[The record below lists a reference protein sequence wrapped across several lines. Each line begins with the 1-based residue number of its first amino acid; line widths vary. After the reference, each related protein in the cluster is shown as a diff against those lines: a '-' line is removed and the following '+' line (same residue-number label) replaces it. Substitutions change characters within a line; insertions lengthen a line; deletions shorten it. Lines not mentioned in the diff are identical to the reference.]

1 LKFTNLPNI
10 LTGARILLGLVFFV
24 CIASESPSVLL
35 IGFIIFVIAGI
46 TDLLDGYFARKHK
59 IVTNFGRVADP
70 FADKLIVCGGFIFFL
85 GKPELKGYL
94 YGWMV
99 VVIVGRELLVTAMRS
114 FAESSK
120 RAFAATFWGKSKTL
134 LQNIAIGTLI
144 LFCAYLKE
152 QRWAQI
158 FAHVSLYGAVA
169 ATVISGGVYIAGA
182 KKLLLN
188 E

>member
-1 LKFTNLPNI
+1 MKSMNVPNI
-10 LTGARILLGLVFFV
+10 LTGFRILLGFVFFV
-24 CIASESPSVLL
+24 CIASDSPSVLL
-35 IGFIIFVIAGI
+35 IGFVLFVIAGI
-46 TDLLDGYFARKHK
+46 TDVLDGYFARKHK

-94 YGWMV
+94 YAWMV

-134 LQNIAIGTLI
+134 LQNIAIGALI

-152 QRWAQI
+152 QRWVQI
-158 FAHVSLYGAVA
+158 FTHISLYAAVA
-169 ATVISGGVYIAGA
+169 ATVISGGVYIVNAR
-182 KKLLLN
+182 KLLLN